1 MSQKNN
7 VLFQA
12 FNILVSN
19 ALRVAALNSIGD
31 FLLFLAKLAVMAATG
46 AVGVIWLK
54 VGNSFDAWFWSSYH
68 HFLSLTVSEGHPY
81 HLCKIAQ

>member
-1 MSQKNN
+1 M
-7 VLFQA
+7 LFQA

-31 FLLFLAKLAVMAATG
+31 FLLLLAKLAVMAATG

-54 VGNSFDAWFWSSYH
+54 VCH
-68 HFLSLTVSEGHPY
+68 SLFFFS
-81 HLCKIAQ
+81 L